1 MLWLSQSIVLS
12 STKVIEL
19 GFTVSGGVAF
29 KSSSKLEHFDELFK
43 IADKKLY
50 QAKTTGKNKICF

>member
-1 MLWLSQSIVLS
+1 LS